1 MYLNDLTNCSVSTV
15 SRSIWFGRFVR
26 NNHRLYIILGTP
38 TRTHKETTE
47 RQKPRGERK
56 KRIQRNRKKSFFFS
70 CRRLMMALFAG
81 GWYFFFYFSFFPKS
95 RLTWF
100 DLWGAKF
107 LTSLTNSHAGKKR
120 RDLFVQGRVEYVQRL
135 WPEYGSSSSRPL
147 LPAYFTF

>member
-56 KRIQRNRKKSFFFS
+56 KKEYKEIEKK
-70 CRRLMMALFAG
+70 
-81 GWYFFFYFSFFPKS
+81 
-95 RLTWF
+95 
-100 DLWGAKF
+100 KF
-107 LTSLTNSHAGKKR
+107 L
-120 RDLFVQGRVEYVQRL
+120 F
-135 WPEYGSSSSRPL
+135 L
-147 LPAYFTF
+147 L